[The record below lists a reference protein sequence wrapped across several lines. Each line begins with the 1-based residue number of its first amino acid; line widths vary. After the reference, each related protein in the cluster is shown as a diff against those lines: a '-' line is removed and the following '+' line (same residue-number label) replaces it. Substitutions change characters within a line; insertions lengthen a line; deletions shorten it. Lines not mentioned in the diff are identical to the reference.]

1 MRKQMSRLLSGGMSV
16 GKNRLLF
23 ALVMAFASLWAM
35 PAQAVDYFSMC
46 GQTVTDKNMN
56 DLTVIPGVSGTVSYD
71 PTTKTLRLK
80 NAVIDTDADGGAI
93 KAGESDYLTTIE
105 VEGKC
110 VINSTNDNAIWT
122 LGTKLTIVGV
132 SGTEQPLLIVQS
144 HTNAAIRIKNE
155 KHACTIRNLTLT
167 ATGRYGIVNFWSTG
181 GTIAIE
187 NSSVYVQGQG
197 TSGYEASL
205 YGFEK
210 AKLTGCELIT
220 PDGAAF
226 DGGTV
231 KKDGKLVTD
240 EVVIAPSG
248 TKYYGFSF
256 CGVPVT
262 DKNVGNLSS
271 FPGVKS
277 GTITYYQSS
286 SPILQLNNVVM
297 ETAGSCLANNIS
309 TGTMIIQVGGGGG
322 KCSMTSTASL
332 ASFIV
337 NAPTDIVGSQTN
349 QSLTLSAPG
358 STGLL
363 VNNRCSAN
371 NLELTATGQRGI
383 AGTDYF
389 AADRTLHINKS
400 TVRAKGTK
408 GSIRDLNKITYSSCG
423 IVSPKGAMFTN
434 GAVKIDDNVV
444 TDEVVISPIYYV
456 VKICGVQITDE
467 NKDDLTVI
475 PGVSG
480 TVSFK
485 PGTKTL
491 LLKDAVIETEG
502 TGILNESADGLNI
515 EVQGDCKINA
525 GDDCI
530 SLELPGNI
538 KGTSSTNMGS
548 LTLNSAKASALLVN
562 TSPDAFGWSATISD
576 LNLTATGKYGIAGK
590 NGNTNIGGLQISH
603 SYVRAK
609 GTSGSIINF
618 ESVDL
623 TRCELLKPDG
633 AAFDGGTLKKNGSVV
648 TDEAFI
654 STYDLY
660 GLYVCGTEVT
670 SKNKDNLASVS
681 SAIEKGEIRYI
692 PETKTLR
699 LNGVVMDRTNYCI
712 KNSGVDSL
720 TIEVQGDCELK
731 SSDDDCIVLNKPTTI
746 TASDCTKDSLKLSC
760 ADDYRCS
767 ALWANAPLTLTNL
780 NLTAIGENYAI
791 SSGPYAYYPLVIENS
806 TIRAKGVNGAIYS
819 FKTVTLKDCEIITPE
834 GAVFFNGTL
843 WFHGTVTDALITPKS
858 VVGIDEATS
867 NTHSHEGIYTLDGV
881 RLNTTFD
888 KLPRGIYIVD
898 GKKIFKK

>member
-1 MRKQMSRLLSGGMSV
+1 MRKQMARLLSG

-35 PAQAVDYFSMC
+35 PAQAVDYFLMC

-56 DLTVIPGVSGTVSYD
+56 DLTVIPGVSGTASYN

-80 NAVIDTDADGGAI
+80 NAVIDTDADGGGI

-122 LGTKLTIVGV
+122 LATKLNIVGV

-181 GTIAIE
+181 GTLAIE
-187 NSSVYVQGQG
+187 NSSVYVQG
-197 TSGYEASL
+197 SLASL
-205 YGFEK
+205 DGFES
-210 AKLTGCELIT
+210 ATLTGCELIT

-231 KKDGKLVTD
+231 KKDGKVVTD
-240 EVVIAPSG
+240 EVAIAPSG
-248 TKYYGFSF
+248 TKYYGFSI

-271 FPGVKS
+271 IPGVKS
-277 GTITYYQSS
+277 GEIACHALSE
-286 SPILQLNNVVM
+286 IHLQLKDVVI
-297 ETAGSCLANNIS
+297 ETAGSCLANTSAEN
-309 TGTMIIQVGGGGG
+309 MNVYVEG

-332 ASFIV
+332 ASVIL
-337 NAPTDIVGSQTN
+337 NKPTNIANTN
-349 QSLTLSAPG
+349 TKPSLALSAPG

-363 VNNRCSAN
+363 VNNKCEIHN
-371 NLELTATGQRGI
+371 IELTATGQRGI
-383 AGTDYF
+383 AGTDYL
-389 AADRTLHINKS
+389 ATDRNRILHISNS

-408 GSIRDLNKITYSSCG
+408 GSICDIDRITYSSCN
-423 IVSPKGAMFTN
+423 ISSPEGAVFTN
-434 GAVKIDDNVV
+434 GAVKINDDVV
-444 TDEVVISPIYYV
+444 TDEVVISPIYYT
-456 VKICGVQITDE
+456 VKICGVKITDE

-491 LLKDAVIETEG
+491 KLKDAVVETEG

-515 EVQGDCKINA
+515 EVEGDCKINT
-525 GDDCI
+525 GGDCI
-530 SLELPGNI
+530 SFEIPSNI
-538 KGTSSTNMGS
+538 KGASETEMGS

-562 TSPDAFGWSATISD
+562 TAPNAFGWSATIDD

-590 NGNTNIGGLQISH
+590 NGNTNIGSLQISH

-609 GTSGSIINF
+609 GTNGSIINF
-618 ESVDL
+618 KSVDL
-623 TRCELLKPDG
+623 ERCELLKPDG

-660 GLYVCGTEVT
+660 GLYVCGKEVT

-681 SAIEKGEIRYI
+681 SAIEKGEIRYF

-699 LNGVVMDRTNYCI
+699 LNGVVMDRTDYCI
-712 KNSGVDSL
+712 KNSKVDSL

-731 SSDDDCIVLNKPTTI
+731 SSDNDCIVLNKPTTI
-746 TASDCTKDSLKLSC
+746 TAIDCAKDSLKLYS
-760 ADDYRCS
+760 ADDYNSS
-767 ALWANAPLTLTNL
+767 ALWANAPVTLTNL
-780 NLTAIGENYAI
+780 NLTATGEKYAI
-791 SSGPYAYYPLVIENS
+791 SSGPYKFYPLVIENS

-819 FKTVTLKDCEIITPE
+819 FDTVTLKGCEVITPN
-834 GAVFFNGTL
+834 GAYFFNGNL
-843 WFHGTVTDALITPKS
+843 WLNGIVTDALITPKS
-858 VVGIDEATS
+858 VVGIDAATS
-867 NTHSHEGIYTLDGV
+867 NTHRSEGIYTLEGV
-881 RLNTTFD
+881 RLNTTLD

>member
-309 TGTMIIQVGGGGG
+309 TGTMIIQVGG

-576 LNLTATGKYGIAGK
+576 LNLTVTGKYGIAGK

>member
-1 MRKQMSRLLSGGMSV
+1 MSRLLSGGMSV

-309 TGTMIIQVGGGGG
+309 TGTMIIQVGG

-576 LNLTATGKYGIAGK
+576 LNLTVTGKYGIAGK

>member
-1 MRKQMSRLLSGGMSV
+1 MSRLLSGGMSV

-309 TGTMIIQVGGGGG
+309 TGTMIIQVGG

-400 TVRAKGTK
+400 TMRAKGTK

-623 TRCELLKPDG
+623 TRCELLKPDD

-767 ALWANAPLTLTNL
+767 VLWANAPLTLTNL

>member
-1 MRKQMSRLLSGGMSV
+1 
-16 GKNRLLF
+16 
-23 ALVMAFASLWAM
+23 
-35 PAQAVDYFSMC
+35 
-46 GQTVTDKNMN
+46 
-56 DLTVIPGVSGTVSYD
+56 
-71 PTTKTLRLK
+71 
-80 NAVIDTDADGGAI
+80 
-93 KAGESDYLTTIE
+93 
-105 VEGKC
+105 
-110 VINSTNDNAIWT
+110 
-122 LGTKLTIVGV
+122 
-132 SGTEQPLLIVQS
+132 
-144 HTNAAIRIKNE
+144 
-155 KHACTIRNLTLT
+155 
-167 ATGRYGIVNFWSTG
+167 
-181 GTIAIE
+181 
-187 NSSVYVQGQG
+187 
-197 TSGYEASL
+197 
-205 YGFEK
+205 
-210 AKLTGCELIT
+210 
-220 PDGAAF
+220 
-226 DGGTV
+226 
-231 KKDGKLVTD
+231 
-240 EVVIAPSG
+240 
-248 TKYYGFSF
+248 
-256 CGVPVT
+256 
-262 DKNVGNLSS
+262 
-271 FPGVKS
+271 
-277 GTITYYQSS
+277 
-286 SPILQLNNVVM
+286 
-297 ETAGSCLANNIS
+297 
-309 TGTMIIQVGGGGG
+309 MIIQVGG

-525 GDDCI
+525 GGDCI

-660 GLYVCGTEVT
+660 DLYVCGTEVT

>member
-1 MRKQMSRLLSGGMSV
+1 MSRLFYGR
-16 GKNRLLF
+16 KNRLLF
-23 ALVMAFASLWAM
+23 TVVMALTALWAM
-35 PAQAVDYFSMC
+35 PAQAVDYFSIC
-46 GQTVTDKNMN
+46 GQAVTDKNMN
-56 DLTVIPGVSGTVSYD
+56 DLTVISGVSGTASYN

-80 NAVIDTDADGGAI
+80 NAVIDTDADGGGI
-93 KAGESDYLTTIE
+93 KAGDTDYLTTIE

-110 VINSTNDNAIWT
+110 VINSTNDNGIWT
-122 LGTKLTIVGV
+122 FGTKLTIAGV

-155 KHACTIRNLTLT
+155 KHAFTIRNLTLI
-167 ATGRYGIVNFWSTG
+167 ATGRWGIVNFWSTG

-187 NSSVYVQGQG
+187 NSSVYAQGLG
-197 TSGYEASL
+197 SSGYEESL
-205 YGFEK
+205 SGFES
-210 AKLTGCELIT
+210 ATLTGCELIT

-231 KKDGKLVTD
+231 KKDGKAVTD

-248 TKYYGFSF
+248 TKYYGFSI

-262 DKNVGNLSS
+262 DKNFNKLSS
-271 FPGVKS
+271 IPGVKS
-277 GTITYYQSS
+277 GTITCQQFSQSQ
-286 SPILQLNNVVM
+286 IYLTMNNVVM
-297 ETAGSCLANNIS
+297 ETAGSCLANTSSNMTVS
-309 TGTMIIQVGGGGG
+309 VLG

-332 ASFIV
+332 ASVILDTT
-337 NAPTDIVGSQTN
+337 TDIVGSSTN
-349 QSLTLSAPG
+349 SSLTLSAPG

-363 VNNRCSAN
+363 VNKRCN
-371 NLELTATGQRGI
+371 IHNLNELTSTGQRGI
-383 AGTDYF
+383 AGKDYL
-389 AADRTLHINKS
+389 AADKTLHINNS

-408 GSIRDLNKITYSSCG
+408 GSICDLERITFSRCG
-423 IVSPKGAMFTN
+423 IVSPKDAIITN
-434 GAVKIDDNVV
+434 GAVKKDDNVV
-444 TDEVVISPIYYV
+444 TDEVVISPIYYT
-456 VKICGVQITDE
+456 VKICGVQITNE

-480 TVSFK
+480 TVSFN

-491 LLKDAVIETEG
+491 KLKDAVIETEG
-502 TGILNESADGLNI
+502 TGILNENADGLNI
-515 EVQGDCKINA
+515 EVEGDCKINA
-525 GDDCI
+525 GGDCI
-530 SLELPGNI
+530 SFEIPSNI
-538 KGTSSTNMGS
+538 KGASSTNMGS

-562 TSPDAFGWSATISD
+562 TAPDAFGWSATIED

-590 NGNTNIGGLQISH
+590 NGNTNIGSLQISH

-618 ESVDL
+618 KSVDL
-623 TRCELLKPDG
+623 ARCELLKPDG

-670 SKNKDNLASVS
+670 SKNKDDLASVS
-681 SAIEKGEIRYI
+681 SAIEKGEIRYF

-699 LNGVVMDRTNYCI
+699 LNGVVMDRTDYCI
-712 KNSGVDSL
+712 KNAEVDSL
-720 TIEVQGDCELK
+720 TIEVRGDCELK

-746 TASDCTKDSLKLSC
+746 TANDCTKDSLKLSC
-760 ADDYRCS
+760 ACDYAYS
-767 ALWANAPLTLTNL
+767 ALKANAPLTLTNL
-780 NLTAIGENYAI
+780 NLTATGENYAI
-791 SSGPYAYYPLVIENS
+791 SSGPYKSYPLVIENS
-806 TIRAKGVNGAIYS
+806 TIRAKGVNGAIYD
-819 FKTVTLKDCEIITPE
+819 FDTVTLKGCEIITPE
-834 GAVFFNGTL
+834 GAEFINGTL
-843 WFHGTVTDALITPKS
+843 WINGKVTDALITPKS
-858 VVGIDEATS
+858 VVGINEATS
-867 NTHSHEGIYTLDGV
+867 NTLRREGIYTLDGV

>member
-1 MRKQMSRLLSGGMSV
+1 MSRLLSGGMSV

-277 GTITYYQSS
+277 GTITYYQSY

-309 TGTMIIQVGGGGG
+309 TGTMIIQVGG

-491 LLKDAVIETEG
+491 LLKDAVIETKG

-633 AAFDGGTLKKNGSVV
+633 AAFDG
-648 TDEAFI
+648 
-654 STYDLY
+654 
-660 GLYVCGTEVT
+660 GTEVT

-834 GAVFFNGTL
+834 GAVFINGTL

>member
-1 MRKQMSRLLSGGMSV
+1 MSRLLSGGMSV

-309 TGTMIIQVGGGGG
+309 TGTMIIQVGGGG

-337 NAPTDIVGSQTN
+337 NAPTDIVGRQTN

-525 GDDCI
+525 GGDCI